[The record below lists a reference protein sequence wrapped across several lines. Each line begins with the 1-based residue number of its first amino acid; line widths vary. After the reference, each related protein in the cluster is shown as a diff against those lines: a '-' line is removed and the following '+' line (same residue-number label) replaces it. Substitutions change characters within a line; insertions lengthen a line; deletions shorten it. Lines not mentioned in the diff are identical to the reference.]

1 MGGRGDSCRSPRSS
15 LRDAPTTHIGGS
27 PAGEG
32 TAKPAAEAS
41 PSVIPNPTSEASFA
55 PTIVDLLRQRAAYRP
70 HDRAFTFLVDGEN
83 EELNISY
90 AELDR
95 KARALGAWLM
105 DRGMVGKRVLLL
117 YPSGLDFIAAF
128 MGCLYGGAIAVPAYP
143 PRKNRSVER
152 IEAIAADA
160 DASVALTTRDVIDR
174 FDALRAAAPS
184 LENLVWKVDSELE
197 PAWADRWERPDIDGD
212 TLAFL
217 QYTSGS
223 TGTPKGVMLSHEN
236 LLHNSLRIMQ
246 AFEITR
252 SQSGVF
258 WLPSFHDMGLIGGIL
273 VPLYG
278 GKFNVLMS
286 PVAFLQKPLRWLQA
300 ISKYRATIS
309 GGPNFAYELCV
320 RKTTPEQRAAL
331 DLSSWSLA
339 FNGAEP
345 VRAETIDAFC
355 EAFAPS
361 GFRRQAFYPCY
372 GLAESTLMVT
382 GGMKFEPPVIR
393 SFDASSIETG
403 TAAPRPSGGRR
414 LVGSGRELDGQDVL
428 IVDPA
433 TCEALPPGRVGE
445 IWVSGP
451 SVAQGYWNRTDES
464 QATFGAML
472 AQAEPVAPGQV
483 VAKWRPNPG
492 PYLRTGDLGFFE
504 DGELFVTGRLKD
516 LIIIRGRNHYPQDL
530 ERTVEEASSLV
541 RAGSVAAF
549 AVDVDD
555 RERVC
560 IVAEIERGK
569 REASEIAAAFDAIR
583 SRLAREHEVA
593 AEAIVLVRPNSVPK
607 TSSGKIQRHA
617 CKRQFLDGTLE
628 VVEQHVGWLAAA
640 APAPA
645 PETPRLARQRP
656 VGEAARAHRPDREL
670 PQEIVETVFQHVRRI
685 AKERAGNLTLDS
697 NIVELGLDSLERME
711 IVASL
716 EEAFGGRFPEQ
727 VLPLIETCREV
738 TEAIIDHLPAEG
750 RAKVQA
756 ARPTAEISADSWD
769 IAQFPEVRALEQ
781 NFAMVR
787 DAGLENPYFS
797 VHEGLTSDRTV
808 IGGREMVSWATYNYL
823 GMSGDPAVTAAAKS
837 AIDRFGTS
845 VSASR
850 LVSGEKTIHQELERE
865 IARFVGTEDAVTF
878 VGGHATN
885 ETVIGHMVGPGDL
898 VLHDALAHNSLLQ
911 GAVLSGARRRPFPHN
926 DFEAAENLLSQMRS
940 QYRRVLVVIEGIYS
954 MDGDFADL
962 PKFIGLAKRHRAL
975 LMVDEAHSIGVMGPR
990 GRGIG
995 EHFGVDPASVD
1006 VWMGTLSKA
1015 LGSCGGYIAGSRT
1028 LVRWL
1033 KYTVPGFVY
1042 SVGLP
1047 PAAAGAALGALRLL
1061 EREPQ
1066 RVEQVHANAR
1076 LFLQLAREAGLDTG
1090 PSGGSAIVPVIL
1102 GNSMNSLRLSRAMFA
1117 RGINVQPILYPAVEE
1132 RAARLRFFITS
1143 RHTPD
1148 QIRRTITALQE
1159 ELAKIDPGYARRAG

>member
-1 MGGRGDSCRSPRSS
+1 M
-15 LRDAPTTHIGGS
+15 
-27 PAGEG
+27 
-32 TAKPAAEAS
+32 
-41 PSVIPNPTSEASFA
+41 IPNPASEASFA

-83 EELNISY
+83 EELNITY

-95 KARALGAWLM
+95 KARTVGGWLM

-160 DASVALTTRDVIDR
+160 DAAVALTTRDVLDR
-174 FDALRAAAPS
+174 FDGLKAAAPS
-184 LENLVWKVDSELE
+184 LEHLIWKVDSELE

-300 ISKYRATIS
+300 IAKYRATIS

-355 EAFAPS
+355 EAFAVS
-361 GFRRQAFYPCY
+361 GFRREAFYPCY

-382 GGMKFEPPVIR
+382 GGMKFEPPVLR
-393 SFDASSIETG
+393 AFDAASIDTG
-403 TAAPRPSGGRR
+403 TALARPATAAGARR

-428 IVDPA
+428 IVDPQ

-451 SVAQGYWNRTDES
+451 SVAQGYWNRPEDST
-464 QATFGAML
+464 ATFGAML
-472 AQAEPVAPGQV
+472 SQPEPAVSGQQV
-483 VAKWRPNPG
+483 SKWRPNPG
-492 PYLRTGDLGFFE
+492 PYLRTGDLGFF
-504 DGELFVTGRLKD
+504 DNGELFVTGRLKD
-516 LIIIRGRNHYPQDL
+516 LIIIRGRNHYPQDI
-530 ERTVEEASSLV
+530 EHAVELASPLV

-549 AVDVDD
+549 AVDVEG
-555 RERVC
+555 RERV
-560 IVAEIERGK
+560 VVTAELERGR
-569 REASEIAAAFDAIR
+569 REPAEIAAAFEVIR
-583 SRLAREHEVA
+583 SRLALDHEVA
-593 AEAIVLVRPNSVPK
+593 VEAIVLVRPNSIPK

-640 APAPA
+640 APAA
-645 PETPRLARQRP
+645 AAASSPRLARQRP
-656 VGEAARAHRPDREL
+656 VGETSRAHRPDREL
-670 PQEIVETVFQHVRRI
+670 PQEIVQTVFEHVRQI
-685 AKERAGNLTLDS
+685 AKERAGNLTLDT

-727 VLPLIETCREV
+727 VLPQIETCREV
-738 TEAIIDHLPAEG
+738 TEAIIDHMPLEG
-750 RAKVQA
+750 RTKVQA
-756 ARPTAEISADSWD
+756 TAAAVEIPVDAYR
-769 IAQFPEVRALEQ
+769 IAEFPEVRALEQ

-797 VHEGLTSDRTV
+797 VHEGLTNDRTR

-823 GMSGDPAVTAAAKS
+823 GMSGEPEVAAAAKA
-837 AIDRFGTS
+837 AIDQFGTS

-865 IARFVGTEDAVTF
+865 IARFVGAEDAITF

-885 ETVIGHMVGPGDL
+885 ETVIGHVVGPGDL

-926 DFEAAENLLSQMRS
+926 DFRAADDLLAQMRG
-940 QYRRVLVVIEGIYS
+940 QYRRVLIVIEGIYS

-962 PKFIGLAKRHRAL
+962 PKFVELAKRHKAL
-975 LMVDEAHSIGVMGPR
+975 LMVDEAHSIGVMGRR

-995 EHFGVDPASVD
+995 EHFGVNPADVD
-1006 VWMGTLSKA
+1006 LWMGTLSKA
-1015 LGSCGGYIAGSRT
+1015 LGSCGGYIAGSKS

-1047 PAAAGAALGALRLL
+1047 PAAAGASLGALRLL

-1066 RVEQVHANAR
+1066 RVEQLHANAR
-1076 LFLQLAREAGLDTG
+1076 LFLQLARDAGLDTG
-1090 PSGGSAIVPVIL
+1090 PSGGSAIVPIIL
-1102 GNSMNSLRLSRAMFA
+1102 GNSINSLRLSRALFA

-1148 QIRRTITALQE
+1148 QIRKTVAAMQD
-1159 ELAKIDPGYARRAG
+1159 ELAKIDPGYARRSA

>member
-1 MGGRGDSCRSPRSS
+1 M
-15 LRDAPTTHIGGS
+15 
-27 PAGEG
+27 
-32 TAKPAAEAS
+32 
-41 PSVIPNPTSEASFA
+41 NPTPLPEGSFA

-83 EELNISY
+83 EELNITY

-95 KARALGAWLM
+95 KARAVGAWLTHE
-105 DRGMVGKRVLLL
+105 GMTGKRVLLL

-160 DASVALTTRDVIDR
+160 DASVALTTRDVLDR
-174 FDALRAAAPS
+174 FDTLKASAPS
-184 LENLVWKVDSELE
+184 LEHLLWKVDSELD
-197 PAWADRWERPDIDGD
+197 ASWANRWKRPDITGE

-300 ISKYRATIS
+300 IAKYRATIS

-345 VRAETIDAFC
+345 VRAETIKAFSDAF
-355 EAFAPS
+355 AVS
-361 GFRRQAFYPCY
+361 GFRREAFYPCY

-382 GGMKFEPPVIR
+382 GGMKFEPPVTR
-393 SFDASSIETG
+393 SFDPLSIDTG
-403 TAAPRPSGGRR
+403 TIVVQPDDEPAARR

-428 IVDPA
+428 IVDPQTA
-433 TCEALPPGRVGE
+433 EPLPPGRVGE

-451 SVAQGYWNRTDES
+451 SVAQGYWNRPEETA
-464 QATFGAML
+464 ATFGAML
-472 AQAEPVAPGQV
+472 HLPGGDAERMGR
-483 VAKWRPNPG
+483 WRPNPG
-492 PYLRTGDLGFFE
+492 PYMRTGDLGFF
-504 DGELFVTGRLKD
+504 DNGELFVTGRLKD
-516 LIIIRGRNHYPQDL
+516 LIIIRGRNHYPQDI
-530 ERTVEEASSLV
+530 EHAVEEASSLV
-541 RAGSVAAF
+541 RPGSVAAF
-549 AVDVDD
+549 DVEIEG
-555 RERVC
+555 RERVVV
-560 IVAEIERGK
+560 VAELERGK
-569 REASEIAAAFDAIR
+569 RDKAEVAAAFEAIR
-583 SRLAREHEVA
+583 KRLAVEQEVA
-593 AEAIVLVRPNSVPK
+593 AEAIVLVRPNSIPK

-617 CKRQFLDGTLE
+617 CKRQFLDGDLS
-628 VVEQHVGWLAAA
+628 VVEQHIGWLEATT
-640 APAPA
+640 PPPTKPT
-645 PETPRLARQRP
+645 PEAPRLARQRP
-656 VGEAARAHRPDREL
+656 VGEASHGHRPDREL
-670 PQEIVETVFQHVRRI
+670 PAEVVQTVFDHVRRI
-685 AKERAGNLTLDS
+685 AKDRAGNLTLDT

-711 IVASL
+711 IVSSL
-716 EEAFGGRFPEQ
+716 EEAFGARFPEQ
-727 VLPLIETCREV
+727 VLPTIETCREV
-738 TEAIIDHLPAEG
+738 TEAILDHMPLDGHKEA
-750 RAKVQA
+750 RA
-756 ARPTAEISADSWD
+756 ARVVAEITPDSYEID
-769 IAQFPEVRALEQ
+769 QFPEVRALEQ

-787 DAGLENPYFS
+787 DAGLQNPYFS
-797 VHEGLTSDRTV
+797 VHEGKTTDRTT
-808 IGGREMVSWATYNYL
+808 INGRELISWASYNYL
-823 GMSGDPAVTAAAKS
+823 GMSGDPAVTAAAKD
-837 AIDRFGTS
+837 ALDRFGSS

-865 IARFVGTEDAVTF
+865 FADFIGADDAVTM

-885 ETVIGHMVGPGDL
+885 ETVIGHVVGPGDL
-898 VLHDALAHNSLLQ
+898 VLHDAFAHNSLLQ

-926 DFEAAENLLSQMRS
+926 DFEAAEAMLAQLRS
-940 QYRRVLVVIEGIYS
+940 QYRRVLVVIEGVYS

-962 PKFIGLAKRHRAL
+962 PKFIGLAKRHKAL
-975 LMVDEAHSIGVMGPR
+975 LMVDEAHSLGVMGKT

-995 EHFGVDPASVD
+995 EHFGVDPSEVD
-1006 VWMGTLSKA
+1006 IWMATLSKA
-1015 LGSCGGYIAGSRT
+1015 FGSCGGLIAGSST
-1028 LVRWL
+1028 LIRWL

-1042 SVGLP
+1042 SIGLP
-1047 PAAAGAALGALRLL
+1047 PPAAGAARGALQLL
-1061 EREPQ
+1061 KQEPQ
-1066 RVEQVHANAR
+1066 RVAKLQENAR
-1076 LFLQLAREAGLDTG
+1076 LFLDLAGKAGLNTG
-1090 PSGGSAIVPVIL
+1090 ASGGSGVVPVIL
-1102 GNSMNSLRLSRAMFA
+1102 GNSINSLKLSRALFE

-1132 RAARLRFFITS
+1132 QAARLRFFITAS
-1143 RHTPD
+1143 HTAE
-1148 QIRRTITALQE
+1148 QIERTVSALRE
-1159 ELAKIDPGYARRAG
+1159 ELAAIDPVYAAHLREKNQPVSVA

>member
-1 MGGRGDSCRSPRSS
+1 MEEVER
-15 LRDAPTTHIGGS
+15 
-27 PAGEG
+27 
-32 TAKPAAEAS
+32 AEAS
-41 PSVIPNPTSEASFA
+41 QAVNPNPASEASFA

-83 EELNISY
+83 EELNITY

-95 KARALGAWLM
+95 KARALGAWLL

-160 DASVALTTRDVIDR
+160 DAAVALTTRDVLDR
-174 FDALRAAAPS
+174 FDGLRAAAPS
-184 LENLVWKVDSELE
+184 LEHLVWQVDSELD
-197 PAWADRWERPDIDGD
+197 PGWADRWERPDIAGE

-223 TGTPKGVMLSHEN
+223 TGMPKGVMLSHEN

-300 ISKYRATIS
+300 IAKYRATIS

-382 GGMKFEPPVIR
+382 GGMKFEAPVIR
-393 SFDASSIETG
+393 SFDTVALEAG
-403 TAAPRPSGGRR
+403 AALAKTDAGARR

-428 IVDPA
+428 IVDPQ

-451 SVAQGYWNRTDES
+451 SVAQGYWNRPEET

-472 AQAEPVAPGQV
+472 AQGEPVATQQSV
-483 VAKWRPNPG
+483 SKWRPNPG
-492 PYLRTGDLGFFE
+492 PYLRTGDLGFFD

-516 LIIIRGRNHYPQDL
+516 LIIIRGRNHYPQDI
-530 ERTVEEASSLV
+530 ERSVEEASGLI

-549 AVDVDD
+549 AVDVEE
-555 RERVC
+555 RERVVV
-560 IVAEIERGK
+560 VAEVERG
-569 REASEIAAAFDAIR
+569 RRDAADLTDAFDAIR
-583 SRLAREHEVA
+583 RRLATGHELAV
-593 AEAIVLVRPNSVPK
+593 EAIVLVRPNSIPK

-617 CKRQFLDGTLE
+617 ARRQFLDGSLE
-628 VVEQHVGWLAAA
+628 VIEQHVAWLAPAQPVA
-640 APAPA
+640 APAA
-645 PETPRLARQRP
+645 TDQPRLARMRP
-656 VGEAARAHRPDREL
+656 VGEAARPHRPDREL
-670 PQEIVETVFQHVRRI
+670 PQEVVQTVFEHVRRI
-685 AKERAGNLTLDS
+685 AKERAGSLTLDT

-716 EEAFGGRFPEQ
+716 EEAFGARFPEQ
-727 VLPLIETCREV
+727 VLPQIETCREV
-738 TEAIIDHLPAEG
+738 TEAIIDHMPVEG
-750 RAKVQA
+750 LAKVQS
-756 ARPTAEISADSWD
+756 ARVVAEIAPDAYR
-769 IAQFPEVRALEQ
+769 IEEFPEVRALEQ

-797 VHEGLTSDRTV
+797 VHEGLTNDRTV
-808 IGGREMVSWATYNYL
+808 IGGREMISWATYNYL
-823 GMSGDPAVTAAAKS
+823 GMSGEPEVATAAKA

-850 LVSGEKTIHQELERE
+850 LVSGEKTVHQELERE
-865 IARFVGTEDAVTF
+865 IARLLRTEDAITF

-885 ETVIGHMVGPGDL
+885 ETVIGHVVGPGDL

-926 DFEAAENLLSQMRS
+926 DFAAAESILGQIRG
-940 QYRRVLVVIEGIYS
+940 QYRRVLLVIEGIYS

-962 PKFIGLAKRHRAL
+962 PKFIGVARRHKAL
-975 LMVDEAHSIGVMGPR
+975 LMVDEAHSLGVMGPR

-995 EHFGVDPASVD
+995 EHFGVQPGDVD
-1006 VWMGTLSKA
+1006 LWMGTLSKA

-1047 PAAAGAALGALRLL
+1047 PAAAGAALGAIRLL
-1061 EREPQ
+1061 DREPQ
-1066 RVEQVHANAR
+1066 RVEKLHANAR

-1090 PSGGSAIVPVIL
+1090 VSGGSAIVPIIL
-1102 GNSMNSLRLSRAMFA
+1102 GNSMNSLRLSRALFA
-1117 RGINVQPILYPAVEE
+1117 RGISVQPILYPAVEE

-1159 ELAKIDPGYARRAG
+1159 ELAKIDPGYARRSA

>member
-1 MGGRGDSCRSPRSS
+1 MN
-15 LRDAPTTHIGGS
+15 
-27 PAGEG
+27 
-32 TAKPAAEAS
+32 
-41 PSVIPNPTSEASFA
+41 PNPITEASFA

-70 HDRAFTFLVDGEN
+70 HDRAFTFLVDGEA
-83 EELNISY
+83 EELNITY

-95 KARALGAWLM
+95 KARAVGAWLATS
-105 DRGMVGKRVLLL
+105 GMAGKRVLLL

-152 IEAIAADA
+152 IEAIASDA
-160 DASVALTTRDVIDR
+160 NASVALTTRDVLDR
-174 FDALRAAAPS
+174 FDSLRASAPS
-184 LENLVWKVDSELE
+184 LEKLLWKVDSELE
-197 PAWADRWERPDIDGD
+197 GDWADRWERPDIDGE

-320 RKTTPEQRAAL
+320 RKITPEQRATL

-345 VRAETIDAFC
+345 VRAETLDAFC
-355 EAFAPS
+355 EAFAPC
-361 GFRRQAFYPCY
+361 GFRREAFFPCY

-393 SFDASSIETG
+393 AFDAASIETG
-403 TAAPRPSGGRR
+403 SAVVRPVSTPGTRR
-414 LVGSGRELDGQDVL
+414 LVGSGRELDGQDVR
-428 IVDPA
+428 IVDPQ
-433 TCEALPPGRVGE
+433 TCKSLPPGRVGE
-445 IWVSGP
+445 IWASGP
-451 SVAQGYWNRTDES
+451 SVAQGYWNRPEETR
-464 QATFGAML
+464 ATFGAML
-472 AQAEPVAPGQV
+472 AQADARSAAQS

-492 PYLRTGDLGFFE
+492 PYLRTGDLGFF
-504 DGELFVTGRLKD
+504 DNGELFVTGRLKD
-516 LIIIRGRNHYPQDL
+516 LIIVRGRNHYPQDI
-530 ERTVEEASSLV
+530 EQSVEAATAIV

-549 AVDVDD
+549 SVEIDG
-555 RERVC
+555 RERVVV
-560 IVAEIERGK
+560 VAELERG
-569 REASEIAAAFDAIR
+569 RRDSDELVASFDAIR
-583 SRLAREHEVA
+583 KRLAVEHEIA
-593 AEAIVLVRPNSVPK
+593 LEAIVMVRPNSMSK

-617 CKRQFLDGTLE
+617 CRRQFLEGSLE
-628 VVEQHVGWLAAA
+628 VVEQHIAWQAAPSAA
-640 APAPA
+640 APAAELSRAGGEP
-645 PETPRLARQRP
+645 PRLARQRP
-656 VGEAARAHRPDREL
+656 VGEAAHSHRPHREL
-670 PQEIVETVFQHVRRI
+670 PQDIVDTVFDHVRRI
-685 AKERAGNLTLDS
+685 AKERAGQLTLDS

-738 TEAIIDHLPAEG
+738 TEAILDHMPLDGRRQAE
-750 RAKVQA
+750 A
-756 ARPTAEISADSWD
+756 ARAVAEIDPETYD
-769 IAQFPEVRALEQ
+769 IARFPEVRALEQ

-787 DAGLENPYFS
+787 DAGLENPYFG
-797 VHEGLTSDRTV
+797 VHEGLTNDRTR
-808 IGGREMVSWATYNYL
+808 IAGREMVSWATYNYL
-823 GMSGDPAVTAAAKS
+823 GMSGEPEVTAAAK
-837 AIDRFGTS
+837 AALDTYGTS

-850 LVSGEKTIHQELERE
+850 LVSGEKVIHRELEQE
-865 IARFVGTEDAVTF
+865 IARVVGTEDAITV

-885 ETVIGHMVGPGDL
+885 ETVIGHVVGPGDL
-898 VLHDALAHNSLLQ
+898 VLHDGLAHNSLLQ

-926 DFEAAENLLSQMRS
+926 DFEAAEKLLAQVRG

-954 MDGDFADL
+954 MDGDFSEL
-962 PKFIGLAKRHRAL
+962 PRFVALAKRHKAL
-975 LMVDEAHSIGVMGPR
+975 LMVDEAHSIGVMGAR

-995 EHFGVDPASVD
+995 EHFGVNPADVD
-1006 VWMGTLSKA
+1006 LWMGTLSKA
-1015 LGSCGGYIAGSRT
+1015 LGSCGGYIAGSKT

-1061 EREPQ
+1061 ERQPE
-1066 RVEQVHANAR
+1066 RVEKLHANAR
-1076 LFLQLAREAGLDTG
+1076 LFLALAREAGFDTG
-1090 PSGGSAIVPVIL
+1090 PSHGSAIVPIIL
-1102 GNSMNSLRLSRAMFA
+1102 GNSINSLKLSRALFA

-1143 RHTPD
+1143 RHTPE
-1148 QIRRTITALQE
+1148 QIRRTIGAMRE
-1159 ELAKIDPGYARRAG
+1159 EMAAIDPDFAARSSRPVSAASR

>member
-1 MGGRGDSCRSPRSS
+1 
-15 LRDAPTTHIGGS
+15 
-27 PAGEG
+27 
-32 TAKPAAEAS
+32 
-41 PSVIPNPTSEASFA
+41 VIPNPTNEASFA

-70 HDRAFTFLVDGEN
+70 HDRAFTFLVDGEH
-83 EELNISY
+83 EELNITY
-90 AELDR
+90 AQLDR
-95 KARALGAWLM
+95 KARAVGAWLM
-105 DRGMVGKRVLLL
+105 DQGMVGKRVLLL

-152 IEAIAADA
+152 IEAIAIDA
-160 DASVALTTRDVIDR
+160 DASVALTTRDVLDR
-174 FDALRAAAPS
+174 FDTLRAAAPS

-197 PAWADRWERPDIDGD
+197 PSWADRWDRPDIDAD

-300 ISKYRATIS
+300 ISRYRATIS

-320 RKTTPEQRAAL
+320 RKTTPEQRATL

-361 GFRRQAFYPCY
+361 GFRREAFYPCY

-382 GGMKFEPPVIR
+382 GGMKFEQPVIR
-393 SFDASSIETG
+393 SFDATSIETG
-403 TAAPRPSGGRR
+403 TAQQRPVKAAGARR

-428 IVDPA
+428 IVDPQ

-451 SVAQGYWNRTDES
+451 SVAQGYWNRPDES
-464 QATFGAML
+464 QATFGAMI
-472 AQAEPVAPGQV
+472 APSDQDDSGA

-492 PYLRTGDLGFFE
+492 PYLKTGDLGFF
-504 DGELFVTGRLKD
+504 DSGELFVTGRLKD

-530 ERTVEEASSLV
+530 EHTVEEASDLV

-555 RERVC
+555 RERVVV
-560 IVAEIERGK
+560 VAEIERGK
-569 REASEIAAAFDAIR
+569 RDPHEIAAAFEAIR
-583 SRLAREHEVA
+583 SKLARDHEVA
-593 AEAIVLVRPNSVPK
+593 AEGIVLVRPNSVPK

-617 CKRQFLDGTLE
+617 CKRQFLDGSLE
-628 VVEQHVGWLAAA
+628 VVERFVGWEKPVVQAGTAT
-640 APAPA
+640 PAEATPA
-645 PETPRLARQRP
+645 GGTPRLARNRP
-656 VGEAARAHRPDREL
+656 VGEASRPHRPHREL
-670 PQEIVETVFQHVRRI
+670 PQEIVETVFDHVRRI
-685 AKERAGNLTLDS
+685 AKERAGTLTLDT

-716 EEAFGGRFPEQ
+716 EESFGGRFPEQ
-727 VLPLIETCREV
+727 VLPQIETCREV
-738 TEAIIDHLPAEG
+738 TEAIIDHMPAAA
-750 RAKVQA
+750 AKPSDQPI
-756 ARPTAEISADSWD
+756 RLDAELGADVWD

-787 DAGLENPYFS
+787 DAGLENPYFT
-797 VHEGLTSDRTV
+797 VHEGLANDRTL
-808 IGGREMVSWATYNYL
+808 IGGRELVSWATYNYL
-823 GMSGDPAVTAAAKS
+823 SMSGEAEVAAAAKN
-837 AIDRFGTS
+837 AVDRFGTS

-865 IARFVGTEDAVTF
+865 IARFVGTEDAITF

-885 ETVIGHMVGPGDL
+885 ETVIGHVVGPGDL
-898 VLHDALAHNSLLQ
+898 VLHDAFSHNSLLQ
-911 GAVLSGARRRPFPHN
+911 GAMLSGARRRPFPHN
-926 DFEAAENLLSQMRS
+926 DYDAAEKLLSQMRS

-954 MDGDFADL
+954 MDGDFAEL
-962 PKFIGLAKRHRAL
+962 PKFIGLAKRHKAL
-975 LMVDEAHSIGVMGPR
+975 LMVDEAHSIGVMGVR

-995 EHFGVDPASVD
+995 EHFGVNPEDVD
-1006 VWMGTLSKA
+1006 IWMGTLSKA
-1015 LGSCGGYIAGSRT
+1015 LGSCGGYIAGTKT

-1033 KYTVPGFVY
+1033 KYTCPGFVY

-1061 EREPQ
+1061 QREPQ
-1066 RVEQVHANAR
+1066 RVERLHANAR
-1076 LFLQLAREAGLDTG
+1076 LFLQLAKEAGLDTG
-1090 PSGGSAIVPVIL
+1090 PSGGSAIIPVIL
-1102 GNSMNSLRLSRAMFA
+1102 GNSMNALRLSRSLFA

-1132 RAARLRFFITS
+1132 SAARLRFFITS

-1148 QIRRTITALQE
+1148 QIRRTVTAMQE
-1159 ELAKIDPGYARRAG
+1159 ELSRIDPAYARQSA